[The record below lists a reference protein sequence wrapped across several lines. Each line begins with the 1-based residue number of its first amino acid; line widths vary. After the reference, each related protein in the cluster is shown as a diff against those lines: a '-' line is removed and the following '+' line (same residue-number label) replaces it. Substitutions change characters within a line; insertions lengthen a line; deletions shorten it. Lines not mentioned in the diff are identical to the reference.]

1 MDSNKVFESLQEIAQ
16 TSATSQKQQL
26 VASFIEN
33 EQFRLA
39 VEYAFNPHKVYGI
52 IPEHSWITTNGN
64 AVFDETTYTLLNSL
78 IERKL
83 TGNAARDAIR
93 QELSRLQAESANLL
107 VDIIKKDLR
116 AGFSESTVNKVYKDL
131 IPEYSYMRCSTLTKI
146 KPAKFNW
153 KKGVFSELKLD
164 GMYANGNILDDLQF
178 VSRQGSVMPMEHF
191 QNIANSVKHING
203 YQTHGELLVKQD
215 GKILPRTTSNG
226 ILTSVMKGGKFEDNQ
241 VPAYVVWDIIPIEF
255 AKKKG
260 KYKVPY
266 HQRLELLEE
275 LFAENPYVDV
285 VEYKVVY
292 SLQEAVQHAME
303 LITLGH
309 EGSVFKDPDMPWEDG
324 TSKWQVK
331 VKIEFESDLEIV
343 EIIPGRV
350 GTKVEGRPAALLCRS
365 SDNALSVSVA
375 VKNDKMRDTIEKDP
389 SDWIG
394 RIVPVVANDLML
406 PGDNNKLHSLFLP
419 RLSQAVYRIDKSTA
433 DDIERIKD
441 SLEAAKQGVVLD

>member
-1 MDSNKVFESLQEIAQ
+1 MDSNKVFESLQEVAQ

-52 IPEHSWITTNGN
+52 IPEHSWITTNGT

-83 TGNAARDAIR
+83 TGNAAREAIR

-146 KPAKFNW
+146 KPEKFNW
-153 KKGVFSELKLD
+153 KKGVFSQIKMD

-191 QNIANSVKHING
+191 KAIADSVKDING

-226 ILTSVMKGGKFEDNQ
+226 ILTSVMKGGKFESNQ
-241 VPAYVVWDIIPIEF
+241 EPVYVVWDIIPIEY

-266 HQRLELLEE
+266 FERLAKLEK
-275 LFAENPYVDV
+275 LFANNEHVQV
-285 VEYKVVY
+285 IEYRIVHT
-292 SLQEAVQHAME
+292 LQEAIAHAME
-303 LITLGH
+303 LIELGF
-309 EGSVFKDPDMPWEDG
+309 EGSVFKDPDMIWEDG

-343 EIIPGRV
+343 EIANGRQ
-350 GTKVEGRPAALLCRS
+350 GSKIEGRPGALLCKS
-365 SDNALSVSVA
+365 SCGEVVVSVT
-375 VKNDKMRDTIEKDP
+375 VKNDKMRALIEKDP

-394 RIVPVVANDLML
+394 RIVPVIANDLL
-406 PGDNNKLHSLFLP
+406 LAEGSTTHSLFLP
-419 RLSQAVYRIDKSTA
+419 RLSQDIYRVDKVVA
-433 DDIERIKD
+433 DDINRIRD
-441 SLEAAKQGVVLD
+441 ILEAAKMGITLD